1 MSIGSSI
8 ALIAVGAIL
17 AFAVRFDLSGISVQ
31 TAGYILMITG
41 IVALT
46 LTLLLRRRRAA
57 AGIYTHLP
65 PENDVLT
72 PDHPD
77 YVP

>member
-57 AGIYTHLP
+57 GSIYTHLP
-65 PENDVLT
+65 PEDDVLT